1 MSKVFSALCLTSALL
16 TACGADS
23 FSVATLVV
31 LAGCAVFTGLSAW
44 YSLVREEQQA
54 AQREL
59 NEKLRWRR

>member
-1 MSKVFSALCLTSALL
+1 MSKVFSALCLTSSLL

-23 FSVATLVV
+23 FGLATLIV
-31 LAGCAVFTGLSAW
+31 LAGCAVFTGLAAW

>member
-31 LAGCAVFTGLSAW
+31 LAGCAVFTGLAAW

-54 AQREL
+54 AQHEL
-59 NEKLRWRR
+59 NERMRRR

>member
-23 FSVATLVV
+23 LGIATLIV
-31 LAGCAVFTGLSAW
+31 LAGCAVFTGLAAW